1 MTAKHARLAA
11 AVADAIL
18 AQNFTQ
24 ANVARMSGVSQS
36 MISAALCGKYD
47 LKEEKWRMIC
57 ETMALDYDVII
68 ADPEPER
75 IPVPVAAPERIPVPV
90 DAPEEAPSDPED
102 DIVEPVEDPA
112 EVPDVNDDEKHVMD
126 IVARYL
132 ARKLAE
138 DIRAGTDLGLDE
150 LYHLLSMCKKAQ
162 EIAQT

>member
-1 MTAKHARLAA
+1 
-11 AVADAIL
+11 
-18 AQNFTQ
+18 
-24 ANVARMSGVSQS
+24 MSGVSQS

-57 ETMALDYDVII
+57 ETLALDYDVII
-68 ADPEPER
+68 ADPEP
-75 IPVPVAAPERIPVPV
+75 IHDTPAAPVQE
-90 DAPEEAPSDPED
+90 DPA
-102 DIVEPVEDPA
+102 EPVEDPA
-112 EVPDVNDDEKHVMD
+112 EAPDIKDDEKHVMD

>member
-1 MTAKHARLAA
+1 MTAKHERLAA

-47 LKEEKWRMIC
+47 MKEEKWRMIC
-57 ETMALDYDVII
+57 ETLAIDYDVII

-75 IPVPVAAPERIPVPV
+75 IPVPVSIPVEVPS
-90 DAPEEAPSDPED
+90 DPADDPSDPED

-112 EVPDVNDDEKHVMD
+112 EEPDVNDDEKHVMD

-138 DIRAGTDLGLDE
+138 DIRAGTDMGLDE